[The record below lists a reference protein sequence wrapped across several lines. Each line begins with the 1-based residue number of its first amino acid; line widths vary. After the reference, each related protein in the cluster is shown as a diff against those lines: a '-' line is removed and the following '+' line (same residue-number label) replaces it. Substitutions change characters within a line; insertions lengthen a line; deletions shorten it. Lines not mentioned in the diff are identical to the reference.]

1 MRRTPL
7 DNAVMVKRHLMRILK
22 ARSVKNAI
30 KALTMVKKYDYA
42 LYYLSKETAE
52 ILTRQAM
59 AKWRD
64 YYSYWKMDESL
75 PLEGMRPGKWVDMTY
90 DYAGS
95 QRAMAIACSEYLRS
109 VNPECPTD
117 IGFLPPSTPTHW
129 AQLVTTMGR
138 DPDWWEK
145 YGLKYLD
152 DINIILTLQALDE
165 KMSIVFTSYPGYVRQ
180 GYSDYLE
187 NTYLST
193 LTAIKAVFLS
203 RIEELNFGAA
213 V

>member
-7 DNAVMVKRHLMRILK
+7 DNAVMVKRHLVKVLK

-42 LYYLSKETAE
+42 VYYFSKETAE
-52 ILTRQAM
+52 MLTRQAM
-59 AKWRD
+59 AKWHE
-64 YYSYWKMDESL
+64 YYSYWKIDSNL
-75 PLEGMRPGKWVDMTY
+75 PIEGMRPDKWVDMTY
-90 DYAGS
+90 DYVGS
-95 QRAMAIACSEYLRS
+95 QKAMAVACSEYLRS
-109 VNPECPTD
+109 INPGCPTD
-117 IGFLPPSTPTHW
+117 IGYLPKSTLTQW
-129 AQLVTTMGR
+129 AKLVTTMGK

-152 DINIILTLQALDE
+152 DISIILTIQALDE
-165 KMSIVFTSYPGYVRQ
+165 KMHVAFATNPDYIRTGYHQ
-180 GYSDYLE
+180 YLQ

-193 LTAIKAVFLS
+193 ITAIKAVFVS
-203 RIEELNFGAA
+203 RIEELNFGA